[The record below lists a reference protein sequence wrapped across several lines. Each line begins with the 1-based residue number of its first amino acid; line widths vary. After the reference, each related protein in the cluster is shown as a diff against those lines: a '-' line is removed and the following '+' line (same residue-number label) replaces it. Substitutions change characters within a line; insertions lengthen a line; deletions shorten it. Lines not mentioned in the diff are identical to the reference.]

1 MRTYTV
7 TLVIEAET
15 PEDAHAMLGWILEQG
30 SPNVNALFDMREE
43 Y

>member
-7 TLVIEAET
+7 TLVIEDET
-15 PEDAHAMLGWILEQG
+15 PEDAHATLAWILEQN
-30 SPNVNALFDMREE
+30 PNVNALYDMREE